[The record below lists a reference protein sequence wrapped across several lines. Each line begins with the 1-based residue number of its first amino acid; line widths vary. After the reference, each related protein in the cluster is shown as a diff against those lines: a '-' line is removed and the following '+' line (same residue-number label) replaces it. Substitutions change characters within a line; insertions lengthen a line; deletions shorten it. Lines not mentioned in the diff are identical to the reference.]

1 MTKKIKVH
9 STSKE
14 TLNILHEY
22 LKAFFHDMETVQI
35 LEAGCGSGSLINIPK
50 QGHVT
55 GIDISQE
62 EMNKNSVVHEKII
75 GDVQTYNLPIDKF
88 DLVVC
93 WDVLEHLPNPDQ
105 AIMNMLQ
112 SVAPGGLLLLA
123 FPNVLSIK
131 GMVAKFT
138 PLWVH
143 SAFNKFIYGKRAGS
157 PGLINFPTFLRWSI
171 IPERLIEFAQK
182 NELDVELACLH
193 ESGVQRRFRRKIF
206 LGGFLTSAIETIV
219 SFCSFGKISFQKSDC
234 LFLFRKRS

>member
-14 TLNILHEY
+14 ARNILREY
-22 LKAFFHDMETVQI
+22 LKAFFHDMEAVQI
-35 LEAGCGSGSLINIPK
+35 LEAGCGSGSLIDIPK

-55 GIDISQE
+55 GIDISKE
-62 EMNKNSVVHEKII
+62 EMDKNSVVHEKII
-75 GDVQTYNLPIDKF
+75 GDVQTYNLPTNKF
-88 DLVVC
+88 NLVVC
-93 WDVLEHLPNPDQ
+93 WDVLEHLPHPDR
-105 AIMNMLQ
+105 AMMNMLQ

-131 GMVAKFT
+131 GLVAKFT

-143 SAFNKFIYGKRAGS
+143 SVFNKFVYGKRAGN

-171 IPERLIEFAQK
+171 MPERVIKFAQK
-182 NELDVELACLH
+182 DKLNVELACLY
-193 ESGVQRRFRRKIF
+193 ESGVQRRFRKKIF
-206 LGGFLTSAIETIV
+206 LGDFLTSVIEALI

-234 LFLFRKRS
+234 LFLFQKRS